1 MQVASDDHWPLPTT
15 ELQPALEL
23 VSALTR
29 ADMGVLMLH
38 DERVDALLPALG
50 FGLSDEDR
58 EAIGVHRSGVGP
70 FGQAV
75 AERRRVVIRDA
86 AREAPTLLPLAERLG
101 FCAIEIQPLIGSSGQ
116 AIGALG
122 LMFRQSRTAKKQRAY
137 MVDLTASLVVSA
149 VVQARLR
156 RAAEQQRF
164 EAEQHGR
171 AKVQLMAR
179 LSHELRTPLQSIAGY
194 IELLRLGAPEPL
206 TTAQAYL
213 LDRMLDGEQ
222 ILVHVVDDLIT
233 FSRLETGHLSYDL
246 DAVSVN
252 QALRVTEAIVA
263 PLAHARGVALTVSD
277 ATRDAQVFGDDAKI
291 KQVLVNLATNAVK
304 FTGQG
309 GQVTLTCRAA
319 SDDVIFDIS
328 DTGAGI
334 PADQL
339 RAIFEPYVQL
349 PTPLLD
355 SHGGARR
362 AHRVQHAGARLDVH
376 APAQALLARARG
388 WTSAPEWTSALGRKP
403 TDAANPA
410 HTGLR
415 ASATGALR
423 RAAPYTTF
431 VPLSFDGHSCEL
443 HEP

>member
-1 MQVASDDHWPLPTT
+1 
-15 ELQPALEL
+15 
-23 VSALTR
+23 
-29 ADMGVLMLH
+29 
-38 DERVDALLPALG
+38 
-50 FGLSDEDR
+50 
-58 EAIGVHRSGVGP
+58 VGP

-75 AERRRVVIRDA
+75 AERRRIVIRDA
-86 AREAPTLLPLAERLG
+86 KVEAPTFLPLIDRLG
-101 FCAIEIQPLIGSSGQ
+101 IRTMEIQPLIATNGQ
-116 AIGALG
+116 TVGALG
-122 LMFRQSRTAKKQRAY
+122 LMFRQNRTSKKQRAH
-137 MVDLTASLVVSA
+137 MVDLTTSLLISA
-149 VVQARLR
+149 VTQARLR
-156 RAAEQQRF
+156 HAAERQRF

-206 TTAQAYL
+206 TPAQAYL

-277 ATRDAQVFGDDAKI
+277 GTRDALVFGDDAKI

-309 GQVTLTCRAA
+309 GQVTLTSRAA
-319 SDDVIFDIS
+319 SDDVVFDIS

-355 SHGGARR
+355 SHGGS
-362 AHRVQHAGARLDVH
+362 GLG
-376 APAQALLARARG
+376 LAISREFATAMHG
-388 WTSAPEWTSALGRKP
+388 ELTVSSTLGRGSTFTLRLKRFSP
-403 TDAANPA
+403 ELAAK
-410 HTGLR
+410 
-415 ASATGALR
+415 
-423 RAAPYTTF
+423 
-431 VPLSFDGHSCEL
+431 
-443 HEP
+443 HEPPPARQPAVQQLADAPLADDQPLMPVILSTPDVTQASQEH

>member
-1 MQVASDDHWPLPTT
+1 MQVAADEPWPLPTT

-23 VSALTR
+23 ASALTR

-38 DERVDALLPALG
+38 DDGADALLPAACV
-50 FGLSDEDR
+50 GLSDEDR
-58 EAIGVHRSGVGP
+58 EAIGAQRTGVGP

-75 AERRRVVIRDA
+75 AERRRIVIRDA
-86 AREAPTLLPLAERLG
+86 SLEAPAFVPLVDRLG
-101 FCAIEIQPLIGSSGQ
+101 IRTMEIHPLIANGQ

-122 LMFRQSRTAKKQRAY
+122 LMFRQNRSAKKQRAH
-137 MVDLTASLVVSA
+137 MVDLTTSLLVTA

-156 RAAEQQRF
+156 HAAERRRL

-206 TTAQAYL
+206 TPAQAYL

-291 KQVLVNLATNAVK
+291 
-304 FTGQG
+304 TGQG
-309 GQVTLTCRAA
+309 GQVTLTCHA
-319 SDDVIFDIS
+319 SLDDVVFDIS

-355 SHGGARR
+355 SHGGS
-362 AHRVQHAGARLDVH
+362 GLG
-376 APAQALLARARG
+376 LAISREFATAMHG
-388 WTSAPEWTSALGRKP
+388 ELTVSSTLGRGSTFTLRLKRFSP
-403 TDAANPA
+403 ELAAG
-410 HTGLR
+410 HQL
-415 ASATGALR
+415 ATGSR
-423 RAAPYTTF
+423 REGEH
-431 VPLSFDGHSCEL
+431 PLAGQ
-443 HEP
+443 

>member
-1 MQVASDDHWPLPTT
+1 MHVAADDHWPLPTT

-23 VSALTR
+23 ASALTR

-38 DERVDALLPALG
+38 DERTDALLPALG
-50 FGLSDEDR
+50 VGLSDEDR
-58 EAIGVHRSGVGP
+58 EAIGSHRSGMGP

-86 AREAPTLLPLAERLG
+86 MHEAPISQLAERIG
-101 FCAIEIQPLIGSSGQ
+101 FRTLEIQPLIGTDGQ
-116 AIGALG
+116 AIGALA
-122 LMFRQSRTAKKQRAY
+122 LMFRQSRTAKKQRLY
-137 MVDLTASLVVSA
+137 LVDLAASLLVSA

-156 RAAEQQRF
+156 RAAERQRL

-206 TTAQAYL
+206 TPAQAYL

-246 DAVSVN
+246 DAVSVS

-309 GQVTLTCRAA
+309 GKVSLTCSAA
-319 SDDVIFDIS
+319 NDDVVFDIA

-355 SHGGARR
+355 SHGGS
-362 AHRVQHAGARLDVH
+362 GLG
-376 APAQALLARARG
+376 LAISREFATAMHG
-388 WTSAPEWTSALGRKP
+388 ELTVSSTLGRGSTFTLRLKRFSPELAAGHQLAAGHRMMPAILP
-403 TDAANPA
+403 TTD
-410 HTGLR
+410 
-415 ASATGALR
+415 SVQ
-423 RAAPYTTF
+423 APQE
-431 VPLSFDGHSCEL
+431 H
-443 HEP
+443 

>member
-1 MQVASDDHWPLPTT
+1 MHVAADDHWPLPTT

-23 VSALTR
+23 ASALTR
-29 ADMGVLMLH
+29 ADMGVLMLL
-38 DERVDALLPALG
+38 DDGADALLPAACV
-50 FGLSDEDR
+50 GLSDEDR
-58 EAIGVHRSGVGP
+58 DCIGAQRSGVGP

-75 AERRRVVIRDA
+75 AEGRRVVIRDA
-86 AREAPTLLPLAERLG
+86 SREAPTFVPFVERLG
-101 FCAIEIQPLIGSSGQ
+101 IRTMEIQPLVANGQ

-122 LMFRQSRTAKKQRAY
+122 LMFRQNRTAKKQRAH
-137 MVDLTASLVVSA
+137 MVDLTASLLISA
-149 VVQARLR
+149 VVQAQLR
-156 RAAEQQRF
+156 RAAERPRR

-206 TTAQAYL
+206 TPAQAYL

-263 PLAHARGVALTVSD
+263 PLAHARGVTLTVSD

-309 GQVTLTCRAA
+309 GQVTLTCHA
-319 SDDVIFDIS
+319 SNDDVVFDIS

-355 SHGGARR
+355 SHGGSGLGLAISREFATAMHGELTVSSTLGRGSTFTLRLKRFSPELAARHQLATGR
-362 AHRVQHAGARLDVH
+362 HYADGQQLIPTIMPAADS
-376 APAQALLARARG
+376 AQA
-388 WTSAPEWTSALGRKP
+388 PQE
-403 TDAANPA
+403 
-410 HTGLR
+410 H
-415 ASATGALR
+415 
-423 RAAPYTTF
+423 
-431 VPLSFDGHSCEL
+431 
-443 HEP
+443 

>member
-1 MQVASDDHWPLPTT
+1 MQVAADEPWPLPTT

-23 VSALTR
+23 ASALTR
-29 ADMGVLMLH
+29 ADMGVLMLY
-38 DERVDALLPALG
+38 DDGADALLPAACV
-50 FGLSDEDR
+50 GLSDDDR
-58 EAIGVHRSGVGP
+58 ACIGAQRSGAGP

-75 AERRRVVIRDA
+75 AERRRVVIRDVP
-86 AREAPTLLPLAERLG
+86 RDAPTFLPLVDRLG
-101 FCAIEIQPLIGSSGQ
+101 IRTMEIQPLIGSSGQ
-116 AIGALG
+116 TIGALG
-122 LMFRQSRTAKKQRAY
+122 LMFRQNRTVKKQRAH
-137 MVDLTASLVVSA
+137 MVDLSTSLLVSA
-149 VVQARLR
+149 VMQAQARH
-156 RAAEQQRF
+156 AAERQRL

-206 TTAQAYL
+206 TPAQAYL

-309 GQVTLTCRAA
+309 GQVTLTCRA
-319 SDDVIFDIS
+319 SNDDVVFDIS

-355 SHGGARR
+355 SHGGSGLGLAISREFATAMHGELTVSSTLGRGSTFTLRLKRFSPELAAGHQITSGRR
-362 AHRVQHAGARLDVH
+362 LEGEPPLAGQD
-376 APAQALLARARG
+376 ALMTTIVPTPDSARA
-388 WTSAPEWTSALGRKP
+388 PQE
-403 TDAANPA
+403 
-410 HTGLR
+410 H
-415 ASATGALR
+415 
-423 RAAPYTTF
+423 
-431 VPLSFDGHSCEL
+431 
-443 HEP
+443 

>member
-1 MQVASDDHWPLPTT
+1 MHATPDDHWPLPTT
-15 ELQPALEL
+15 ELKPALEL
-23 VSALTR
+23 ALALTR

-38 DERVDALLPALG
+38 DESADAMLPALG
-50 FGLSDEDR
+50 AGLSDEDR
-58 EAIGVHRSGVGP
+58 DAIGAHRAGVGP
-70 FGQAV
+70 FGQAL
-75 AERRRVVIRDA
+75 AERRRVVIRDVA
-86 AREAPTLLPLAERLG
+86 QDAPSLSALATRLD
-101 FCAIEIQPLIGSSGQ
+101 FRAIEIQPLITPNGQ
-116 AIGALG
+116 AVGALG
-122 LMFRQSRTAKKQRAY
+122 LMYRQQRSSKPQRSQ
-137 MVDLTASLVVSA
+137 MIEHTASLLVSA

-156 RAAEQQRF
+156 RAADRQRF
-164 EAEQHGR
+164 EAEQHGK

-206 TTAQAYL
+206 TSAQSYL

-252 QALRVTEAIVA
+252 QSLRVTEAIVA
-263 PLAHARGVALTVSD
+263 PLAHARSVTLTVSD
-277 ATRDAQVFGDDAKI
+277 GTHDAQVFGDDAKI
-291 KQVLVNLATNAVK
+291 KQVLVNLTTNAVK

-319 SDDVIFDIS
+319 GDDVVFDIS

-349 PTPLLD
+349 PTTLLD
-355 SHGGARR
+355 SHGGS
-362 AHRVQHAGARLDVH
+362 GLG
-376 APAQALLARARG
+376 LAISHEFATAMQG
-388 WTSAPEWTSALGRKP
+388 DLSVSSTLGRGSTFTLRLKRYSP
-403 TDAANPA
+403 ELAAGHQLMPSIMPA
-410 HTGLR
+410 PDSMQPPQEH
-415 ASATGALR
+415 
-423 RAAPYTTF
+423 
-431 VPLSFDGHSCEL
+431 
-443 HEP
+443 

>member
-1 MQVASDDHWPLPTT
+1 MQVAADEHWPLPTT

-23 VSALTR
+23 ASTLTR

-38 DERVDALLPALG
+38 HDGADALLPAACV
-50 FGLSDEDR
+50 GLSDEDR
-58 EAIGVHRSGVGP
+58 DAIGAQRSGVGP
-70 FGQAV
+70 FGQAI
-75 AERRRVVIRDA
+75 AERRRIVIRDA
-86 AREAPTLLPLAERLG
+86 PREAPTFVPLIDRLG
-101 FCAIEIQPLIGSSGQ
+101 IRTMEIQPLIGASGQ
-116 AIGALG
+116 TVGALG
-122 LMFRQSRTAKKQRAY
+122 LMFRQNRTAKKQRAH
-137 MVDLTASLVVSA
+137 MVDLTTSLLTSA
-149 VVQARLR
+149 VMQARMR
-156 RAAEQQRF
+156 HAAERQRL

-206 TTAQAYL
+206 TPAQAYL

-233 FSRLETGHLSYDL
+233 FSRLETGHLSYEL
-246 DAVSVN
+246 DAVSVH

-263 PLAHARGVALTVSD
+263 PLAHARGVALSVSD
-277 ATRDAQVFGDDAKI
+277 GTHDAQVFGDDAKI

-319 SDDVIFDIS
+319 DDDVVFDIS

-355 SHGGARR
+355 SHGGSGLGLAISREFATAMHGELTVSSTLGLGSTFTLR
-362 AHRVQHAGARLDVH
+362 LKRFSPELAAGHQQSVSGRSLSDGQPLMPVIL
-376 APAQALLARARG
+376 PTNDSAQA
-388 WTSAPEWTSALGRKP
+388 SQE
-403 TDAANPA
+403 
-410 HTGLR
+410 H
-415 ASATGALR
+415 
-423 RAAPYTTF
+423 
-431 VPLSFDGHSCEL
+431 
-443 HEP
+443 

>member
-1 MQVASDDHWPLPTT
+1 MQVAADEPWPLPTT

-23 VSALTR
+23 ASALTR

-38 DERVDALLPALG
+38 DDGADALLPAACV
-50 FGLSDEDR
+50 GLSDEDR
-58 EAIGVHRSGVGP
+58 EAIGAQRTGVGP

-75 AERRRVVIRDA
+75 AERRRIVIRDA
-86 AREAPTLLPLAERLG
+86 SLEAPAFVPLVDRLG
-101 FCAIEIQPLIGSSGQ
+101 IRTMEIHPLIANGQ

-122 LMFRQSRTAKKQRAY
+122 LMFRQNRSAKKQRAH
-137 MVDLTASLVVSA
+137 MVDLTTSLLVTA

-156 RAAEQQRF
+156 HAAERRRL

-206 TTAQAYL
+206 TPAQAYL

-277 ATRDAQVFGDDAKI
+277 GTRDAQVFGDDAKI

-309 GQVTLTCRAA
+309 GQVTLTCHA
-319 SDDVIFDIS
+319 SHDDVVFDIS

-349 PTPLLD
+349 PTTLLD
-355 SHGGARR
+355 SHGGSGLGLAISREFATAMHGELTVSSTLGR
-362 AHRVQHAGARLDVH
+362 GSTFTLRLKRYSPELAAAHVVTSGRQLAERPITDAHPLTDDRPLIPVILDTTDT
-376 APAQALLARARG
+376 AQA
-388 WTSAPEWTSALGRKP
+388 PQE
-403 TDAANPA
+403 
-410 HTGLR
+410 H
-415 ASATGALR
+415 
-423 RAAPYTTF
+423 
-431 VPLSFDGHSCEL
+431 
-443 HEP
+443 

>member
-1 MQVASDDHWPLPTT
+1 V
-15 ELQPALEL
+15 
-23 VSALTR
+23 
-29 ADMGVLMLH
+29 
-38 DERVDALLPALG
+38 
-50 FGLSDEDR
+50 GLSDEDR
-58 EAIGVHRSGVGP
+58 DAIGAQRAGVGP
-70 FGQAV
+70 FGRAV
-75 AERRRVVIRDA
+75 AERRRIVVRDA
-86 AREAPTLLPLAERLG
+86 PREAPTFVPLIDRLG
-101 FCAIEIQPLIGSSGQ
+101 IRSMEIQPLIGAGGQ
-116 AIGALG
+116 TVGALG
-122 LMFRQSRTAKKQRAY
+122 LMFRQNRTARKQRAH
-137 MVDLTASLVVSA
+137 MVDLTTSLLTSA
-149 VVQARLR
+149 LVQARMR
-156 RAAEQQRF
+156 HAAERQRL

-206 TTAQAYL
+206 TPAQAYL

-246 DAVSVN
+246 DAVSVH

-263 PLAHARGVALTVSD
+263 PLAHARGVALSVSD
-277 ATRDAQVFGDDAKI
+277 GTHDAQVFGDDAKI

-319 SDDVIFDIS
+319 DDDVVFDIS

-355 SHGGARR
+355 SHGGSGLGLAISREFATAMHGELTVSSTLGHGSTFTLRLKRFSPELAAGHALAAGRR
-362 AHRVQHAGARLDVH
+362 EGELALAGQEPLLPTIMPAPDSAH
-376 APAQALLARARG
+376 APQ
-388 WTSAPEWTSALGRKP
+388 E
-403 TDAANPA
+403 
-410 HTGLR
+410 H
-415 ASATGALR
+415 
-423 RAAPYTTF
+423 
-431 VPLSFDGHSCEL
+431 
-443 HEP
+443 

>member
-1 MQVASDDHWPLPTT
+1 MHVASDDSWPLPAT

-23 VSALTR
+23 ASTLTH

-38 DERVDALLPALG
+38 DDRSDALLPAVCV
-50 FGLSDEDR
+50 GLSDEDR
-58 EAIGVHRSGVGP
+58 EAIGPHRSGIGP
-70 FGQAV
+70 FGQAM

-86 AREAPTLLPLAERLG
+86 MHEAPISQLAERIG
-101 FCAIEIQPLIGSSGQ
+101 FQGIDIQPLIGANGQ
-116 AIGALG
+116 LIGALG
-122 LMFRQSRTAKKQRAY
+122 LMFRHSRAPKKQRTY
-137 MVDLTASLVVSA
+137 LVDLTASLLVSA
-149 VVQARLR
+149 VTQARAR
-156 RAAEQQRF
+156 RAADRQRL

-206 TTAQAYL
+206 TPAQAYL

-246 DAVSVN
+246 AAVSVS

-319 SDDVIFDIS
+319 NDDVVFDIS

-355 SHGGARR
+355 SHGGS
-362 AHRVQHAGARLDVH
+362 GLG
-376 APAQALLARARG
+376 LAISREFANAMHG
-388 WTSAPEWTSALGRKP
+388 ELTVASTLGRGSTFTLRLKRFSPDLAEAHQLAAAQQIMPVILDTSDP
-403 TDAANPA
+403 TQ
-410 HTGLR
+410 
-415 ASATGALR
+415 
-423 RAAPYTTF
+423 APQE
-431 VPLSFDGHSCEL
+431 H
-443 HEP
+443 

>member
-1 MQVASDDHWPLPTT
+1 MQVAADDHWPLPTT

-23 VSALTR
+23 ASALTR

-38 DERVDALLPALG
+38 DDGVDALLPAACV
-50 FGLSDEDR
+50 GLSDEDR
-58 EAIGVHRSGVGP
+58 DAIGAQRSGVGP

-75 AERRRVVIRDA
+75 TERRRVVIRDA
-86 AREAPTLLPLAERLG
+86 AREAPTFVPLIDRLG
-101 FCAIEIQPLIGSSGQ
+101 IRTMEIQPLIGASGQ
-116 AIGALG
+116 TVGALG
-122 LMFRQSRTAKKQRAY
+122 LMFRQNRTAKKQRAH
-137 MVDLTASLVVSA
+137 MVDLTASLLISA
-149 VVQARLR
+149 VMQARMR
-156 RAAEQQRF
+156 HAAERQRL

-206 TTAQAYL
+206 TPAQAYL

-263 PLAHARGVALTVSD
+263 PLAHARGVHLSVSD
-277 ATRDAQVFGDDAKI
+277 GTRDAQVFGDDAKI

-319 SDDVIFDIS
+319 DDDVVFDIS

-355 SHGGARR
+355 SHGGSGLGLAISREFATAMHGELTVSSTLGLGSTFTLR
-362 AHRVQHAGARLDVH
+362 LKRFSPELAAGHQQSVSGRSLSDGQPLMPVIL
-376 APAQALLARARG
+376 PTNDSAQA
-388 WTSAPEWTSALGRKP
+388 SQE
-403 TDAANPA
+403 
-410 HTGLR
+410 H
-415 ASATGALR
+415 
-423 RAAPYTTF
+423 
-431 VPLSFDGHSCEL
+431 
-443 HEP
+443 

>member
-1 MQVASDDHWPLPTT
+1 MQVAADEPWPLPTT

-23 VSALTR
+23 ASALTR

-38 DERVDALLPALG
+38 DDGADALLPAACV
-50 FGLSDEDR
+50 GLSDEDR
-58 EAIGVHRSGVGP
+58 EAIGAQRTGVGP

-75 AERRRVVIRDA
+75 AERRRIVIRDA
-86 AREAPTLLPLAERLG
+86 SLEAPAFVPLVDRLG
-101 FCAIEIQPLIGSSGQ
+101 IRTMEIHPLIANGQ

-122 LMFRQSRTAKKQRAY
+122 LMFRQNRSAKKQRAH
-137 MVDLTASLVVSA
+137 MVDLTTSLLVTA
-149 VVQARLR
+149 VVHARLR
-156 RAAEQQRF
+156 HAAERRRL

-206 TTAQAYL
+206 TPAQAYL

-246 DAVSVN
+246 DAVSVH

-263 PLAHARGVALTVSD
+263 PLAHARGVALSVSD

-309 GQVTLTCRAA
+309 GQVTLTCHAA
-319 SDDVIFDIS
+319 NDDVVFDIS

-349 PTPLLD
+349 PPPLLD
-355 SHGGARR
+355 SPGGSGLGLAISREFATAMHGELTVSSTLGLGSTFTLRLKRFSPELAAGHQLATARPL
-362 AHRVQHAGARLDVH
+362 ADAQQLIPTIMPTPDS
-376 APAQALLARARG
+376 AQA
-388 WTSAPEWTSALGRKP
+388 PQE
-403 TDAANPA
+403 
-410 HTGLR
+410 H
-415 ASATGALR
+415 
-423 RAAPYTTF
+423 
-431 VPLSFDGHSCEL
+431 
-443 HEP
+443 

>member
-1 MQVASDDHWPLPTT
+1 MQATPDDHWPLPTT
-15 ELQPALEL
+15 ELKPALEL
-23 VSALTR
+23 ALALTR

-38 DERVDALLPALG
+38 DEAADAMLPALG
-50 FGLSDEDR
+50 AGLSDEDR
-58 EAIGVHRSGVGP
+58 DAIGAHRTGVGP
-70 FGQAV
+70 FGQAC
-75 AERRRVVIRDA
+75 AERRRIVIRDVA
-86 AREAPTLLPLAERLG
+86 QDAPSLAELATRLAVQ
-101 FCAIEIQPLIGSSGQ
+101 AIEIQPLITASGQ
-116 AIGALG
+116 AVGALG
-122 LMFRQSRTAKKQRAY
+122 LMYHQQRSSKKQRAE
-137 MVDLTASLVVSA
+137 MIEHTASLLVSA

-156 RAAEQQRF
+156 RAAERQRF
-164 EAEQHGR
+164 EAEQHGK

-206 TTAQAYL
+206 TSAQAYL

-263 PLAHARGVALTVSD
+263 PLAHARGVTLTVTD
-277 ATRDAQVFGDDAKI
+277 GTRDAQVFGDDAKI
-291 KQVLVNLATNAVK
+291 KQVLVNLTTNAVK

-309 GQVTLTCRAA
+309 GQVTLASHAA
-319 SDDVIFDIS
+319 ADDVVFDIS

-349 PTPLLD
+349 PTTLLD
-355 SHGGARR
+355 SHGGS
-362 AHRVQHAGARLDVH
+362 GLG
-376 APAQALLARARG
+376 LAISREFATAMHG
-388 WTSAPEWTSALGRKP
+388 DLSVSSTLGRGSTFTLRLKRYS
-403 TDAANPA
+403 TELADAHQLMPSMLPA
-410 HTGLR
+410 PD
-415 ASATGALR
+415 AVQ
-423 RAAPYTTF
+423 APQE
-431 VPLSFDGHSCEL
+431 H
-443 HEP
+443 